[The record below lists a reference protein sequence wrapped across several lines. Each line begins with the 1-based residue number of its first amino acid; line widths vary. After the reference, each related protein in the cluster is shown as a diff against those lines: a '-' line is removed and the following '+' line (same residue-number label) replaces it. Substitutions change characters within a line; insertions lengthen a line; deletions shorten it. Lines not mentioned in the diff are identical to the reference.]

1 MYIAT
6 HTRVT
11 RDIHILAQFIKY
23 HIVIHIKMIKKW
35 KTVSGDS
42 LRATCWYNSADGDRY
57 RDKTIGFGQGS
68 MVSNSIAYHH

>member
-35 KTVSGDS
+35 KLFQVTVYV
-42 LRATCWYNSADGDRY
+42 LRAG
-57 RDKTIGFGQGS
+57 TIVLTVIDTGIRLL
-68 MVSNSIAYHH
+68 VLVKARW